1 MVTVQ
6 AQEKTMKWWKRVTPM
21 LEGDAIAGSTIP
33 SRLCLHRR
41 SMPQT
46 VGWDARPPEA
56 SLTLVVLKIA
66 GVGDCVVVKAR
77 TTSFAPLQ
85 IA

>member
-6 AQEKTMKWWKRVTPM
+6 AQEKTMKRWKRVTPM
-21 LEGDAIAGSTIP
+21 REGDAIAVSTIP
-33 SRLCLHRR
+33 SRR